1 MFYII
6 IIFFKNV
13 FAYKYIKIIYIFYFL
28 KYIFNINTS
37 KLLKNIKFIF
47 YKDAAKHLYKQIL
60 KASQEWSKS
69 LARFA

>member
-1 MFYII
+1 MI
-6 IIFFKNV
+6 FKNV

-47 YKDAAKHLYKQIL
+47 YKDAAKQLYKQIL